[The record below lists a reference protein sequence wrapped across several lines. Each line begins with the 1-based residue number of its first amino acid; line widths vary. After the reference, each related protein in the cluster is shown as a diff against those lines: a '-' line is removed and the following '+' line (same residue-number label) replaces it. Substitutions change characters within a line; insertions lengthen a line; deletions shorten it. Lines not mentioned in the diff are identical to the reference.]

1 MNPEIMELSAQL
13 KARFDKLQDA
23 YPVKRSALIPM
34 MMYAQDEFGYVSDE
48 MIEEI
53 ARRLELRTVQVEE
66 TLAYYSMLRRKPMGK
81 YHVQVCTNVACM
93 LRGGYD
99 ILEQAK
105 KRLEIGHKETTKD
118 GIFSLEEVECIGACT
133 GAPAMQVNYD
143 FYENL
148 TPRSFD
154 DIIEELDAGRRPEP
168 VPVTS
173 GALHAREPKETILI
187 SKLWGVKDSRKIDVY
202 LQNGGYKALEKA
214 LKDMTPAA
222 IIDEVKKSN
231 LRGRGGAGF
240 PTGMKWSFVPK
251 DSPKAKY
258 VICNADESE
267 PGTCKDRPLMEM
279 VPHQLIEGMVIAG
292 RAIGANRGFIYIRG
306 EYRYVLDLVEEALA
320 EAYQRGYLGKN
331 ILGSGF
337 DHDLLIHTGAGA
349 YECGEESALMESL
362 EGKRGYPRIK
372 PPFPAVVGL
381 YGCPTIINNVETLSA
396 VPAIILEGG
405 EAYANRGTPRNGGT
419 RLLCVAGHVNK
430 PGIYEIPLGM
440 NMKEFIFGMAGGI
453 PDGKKLKAVI
463 PGGSSCPLLTAEEVD
478 VPMDYDSVAKI
489 GSMMGSGGMVVMGE
503 DTCMVDMARRIMHF
517 YAHESCGW
525 CIPCREGTTWLRK
538 MLERFHAGLGR
549 SEDIDLVGELA
560 KNMLGRTFCPL
571 GDAAAMPTI
580 SIVQKFRSEFE
591 DHLNGRCA
599 YKDTEALLGAR

>member
-1 MNPEIMELSAQL
+1 MSPQL
-13 KARFDKLQDA
+13 TARFEQLQNA
-23 YPVKRSALIPM
+23 YPMKRSALIPM
-34 MMYAQDEFGYVSDE
+34 LMYAQDEFGYISDQV
-48 MIEEI
+48 IAEI
-53 ARRLELRTVQVEE
+53 AARLELRTVQVEE
-66 TLAYYSMLRRKPMGK
+66 TLEYYSMLHRKPMGK

-93 LRGGYD
+93 LRGANELLD
-99 ILEQAK
+99 RAK
-105 KRLEIGHKETTKD
+105 KRLEIGHKEVTKD
-118 GIFSLEEVECIGACT
+118 GVFSLEEVECIGACT
-133 GAPAMQVNYD
+133 GAPAMQINYD

-148 TPRSFD
+148 TPATFD
-154 DIIEELDAGRRPEP
+154 RLIQELDFGRRAEP
-168 VPVTS
+168 VTVIS
-173 GALHAREPKETILI
+173 GALHAREAGEIPVI
-187 SKLWGVKDSRKIDVY
+187 SKRWGIENSTKIDVF
-202 LQNGGYKALEKA
+202 LKHGGYQALEKA
-214 LKDMTPAA
+214 LKQMTPES
-222 IIDEVKKSN
+222 IIDEMKKSN

-279 VPHQLIEGMVIAG
+279 DPHQLIEGMVIAG
-292 RAIGANRGFIYIRG
+292 RAIGSHQGFIYIRG
-306 EYRYVLDLVEEALA
+306 EYRYVLDIVQGAIT
-320 EAYQRGYLGKN
+320 EAYERGYLGKN

-337 DHDLLIHTGAGA
+337 DYDLLIHTGAGA

-396 VPAIILEGG
+396 VPPIILGGG
-405 EAYANRGTPRNGGT
+405 EAYANLGTPKNGGT

-440 NMKEFIFGMAGGI
+440 NMKEFIYGMAGGI
-453 PDGKKLKAVI
+453 TGGKKLKAVI
-463 PGGSSCPLLTAEEVD
+463 PGGSSCPLLTADEID
-478 VPMDYDSVAKI
+478 IPMDYDSVAKA
-489 GSMMGSGGMVVMGE
+489 GSMLGSGGMVVMDE

-538 MLERFHAGLGR
+538 MLERLHAGYGREQDIDMLSELSKNILGR
-549 SEDIDLVGELA
+549 S
-560 KNMLGRTFCPL
+560 FCPL

-580 SIVQKFRSEFE
+580 SIVQKWRNEFE
-591 DHLNGRCA
+591 DHLHGRCA
-599 YKDTEALLGAR
+599 YKSAEAVLAGSR